1 MSRWKQNK
9 NSVED
14 IITFLTKPENVVTIK
29 DINNNQQATHSQND
43 S

>member
-14 IITFLTKPENVVTIK
+14 IIPFLTKPGNVVTIK
-29 DINNNQQATHSQND
+29 DINHNQQATQAQND